1 MKTLAPVAQV
11 KNMRDIPHHI
21 GGRAAEE
28 IDTDYKEN
36 GIDEAGYQHPLPE
49 LVLQNKVMGFSPGLD
64 RYNYFLEQGLF
75 LSG

>member
-1 MKTLAPVAQV
+1 MKTLTPVAQV
-11 KNMRDIPHHI
+11 KNMCNITYHI
-21 GGRAAEE
+21 RGRAAEE
-28 IDTDYKEN
+28 IDTYYKEN
-36 GIDEAGYQHPLPE
+36 GIDEAGYQHPLPK